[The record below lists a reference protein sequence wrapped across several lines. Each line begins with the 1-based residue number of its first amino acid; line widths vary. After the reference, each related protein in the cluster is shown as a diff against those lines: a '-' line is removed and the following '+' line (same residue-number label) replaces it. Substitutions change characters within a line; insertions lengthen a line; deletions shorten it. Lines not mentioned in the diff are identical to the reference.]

1 MNISTHQAAVGA
13 AVVHANAVNLLQA
26 ARSLKIQ
33 GLHGHATA
41 LAILSAEESSKALV
55 LLGHVNEG
63 QHPTVLRD
71 VFVKH
76 AIKLSVAQ
84 LNAEQMLDLV
94 GKTGLFPELATGT
107 SVASTIA
114 SWLQKWSSSS
124 NALKQ
129 AGFYVS
135 FSAGDWQSPQ
145 EISPEDSTASFLV
158 AALGLLA
165 VGSQLPKLTS

>member
-1 MNISTHQAAVGA
+1 MHITTHQATVGA
-13 AVVHANAVNLLQA
+13 AVVHANAISLLQA
-26 ARSLKIQ
+26 AKSLKTQ

-55 LLGHVNEG
+55 LLGHVKEG
-63 QHPTVLRD
+63 QDPRVLRD

-76 AIKLSVAQ
+76 AVELSVAQ
-84 LNAEQMLDLV
+84 LNAEQMRELL
-94 GKTGLFPELATGT
+94 GRTGLFPELATGT
-107 SVASTIA
+107 SVASTIN
-114 SWLQKWSSSS
+114 SWLEKWGSSA

-135 FSAGDWQSPQ
+135 FSSGSWRSPQ
-145 EISPEDSTASFLV
+145 ETSAEDSNTSFFV

-165 VGSQLPKLTS
+165 VGPQLPKLAS